1 MKGSILVVDDR
12 PENLRFLSTLLT
24 EQGYEVRRAI
34 DGQIA
39 LNAARSNPPDLILLD
54 VRMPDLDGYEVCGQL
69 KELENVRS
77 IPVIFLSALNEA
89 IDIVRAFQ
97 VGGADYITKPVKFEE
112 VLVRVENQLTIR
124 RLQQQLERQNQQLK
138 QEIYDR
144 RQVEAALQKANQ
156 ALQNANQA
164 LQNANR
170 ELQRFTDI
178 DGLTQVANRGK
189 FDNDLRQ
196 EWLRMAREQLPLS
209 LIVSDVDR
217 FRDYNQT
224 YGPQAGDECLRKIA
238 RAIGEA
244 LNRPADLVAR
254 YGGDEFAVILPNTT
268 NRGAID
274 VAEAIQLAVS
284 QVGGARFTLSLG
296 VGTTIP
302 EPDSTPEGFLDAIER
317 VLDEVTARGDTGE
330 IVAVR
335 EFPPD
340 LR

>member
-144 RQVEAALQKANQ
+144 RQVEAALQ
-156 ALQNANQA
+156 
-164 LQNANR
+164 NANR

-302 EPDSTPEGFLDAIER
+302 EPDSTPEAFLDAIER
-317 VLDEVTARGDTGE
+317 VLDAVKARGDTGE
-330 IVAVR
+330 IVAVG
-335 EFPPD
+335 EVPPD
-340 LR
+340 MG